1 MVIDVITSIVLLH
14 VDVGLIPETA
24 TALADIES
32 VSEVYSVTGDW
43 ELVAMVRVRTHDEIA
58 EVVTNRIAKVPGVT
72 GTHTMIAFRAYSSN
86 DLERLW
92 GVGFEESEGV

>member
-1 MVIDVITSIVLLH
+1 MLLH
-14 VDVGLIPETA
+14 VDVARIPETA
-24 TALADIES
+24 TQLANIER

-58 EVVTNRIAKVPGVT
+58 EVVTNQIAKVPGIT
-72 GTHTMIAFRAYSSN
+72 GTHTMIAFRAYAST

-92 GVGFEESEGV
+92 GVGFDEAEGV

>member
-1 MVIDVITSIVLLH
+1 MITAIVLLE
-14 VDVGLIPETA
+14 VDVHAIPETA
-24 TALADIES
+24 QAIADIGS

-58 EVVTNRIAKVPGVT
+58 DVVTGEIAKVDGVVA
-72 GTHTMIAFRAYSSN
+72 THTMIAFRAYSSH

-92 GVGFEESEGV
+92 GVGFAEAEGV